1 MNRLFLLFILLF
13 LSAPVLTARGDATA
27 GGEHL
32 LLFYSNDVAGET
44 EPCG

>member
-1 MNRLFLLFILLF
+1 MKKVLMLVIM
-13 LSAPVLTARGDATA
+13 LSLTAA
-27 GGEHL
+27 GIYKAGAAVAAGQSL

>member
-1 MNRLFLLFILLF
+1 MRNVLMFIIM
-13 LSAPVLTARGDATA
+13 LSLIA
-27 GGEHL
+27 GGIYRAGAAVAPEQTF